1 MHVLH
6 LQLTA
11 LLQCGERERHRR
23 ALLLLPR
30 PLFVEIIWKH
40 GRLTSNL
47 PDDQQQQYYHQQSY
61 VEIPLET
68 FQQLWAAFLNP
79 WWWLRLL
86 LKGCPCWKKKTKTR
100 KSSPKA
106 IGNKIQ
112 YRCLWTFFYA
122 LIPEKLIVFLKIR
135 QSD

>member
-1 MHVLH
+1 MQALH
-6 LQLTA
+6 LQLHYYYYG
-11 LLQCGERERHRR
+11 GERVRERTELAASFCRNH
-23 ALLLLPR
+23 L
-30 PLFVEIIWKH
+30 VTWQ

-47 PDDQQQQYYHQQSY
+47 PDDQEQNH

-79 WWWLRLL
+79 WWWLCLL
-86 LKGCPCWKKKTKTR
+86 LKGCPCWKRTTKTR

-122 LIPEKLIVFLKIR
+122 LIPEKLIVFLFKKIR
-135 QSD
+135 QPPTR